1 MNTAIN
7 FLGTVWYVLCYLW
20 TGGESGG
27 DDEDEDDF
35 GRRHDSDSDYNSS
48 SHRGVP
54 GQYLPP
60 AEHNGYGSLADFS
73 IPHCGS
79 DGSCDTFQMY

>member
-7 FLGTVWYVLCYLW
+7 FLGTVWYVLCYLA

-27 DDEDEDDF
+27 YDSDDDDDDYH
-35 GRRHDSDSDYNSS
+35 RRHDSDSDSS
-48 SHRGVP
+48 GHRVP

-73 IPHCGS
+73 IPHSS
-79 DGSCDTFQMY
+79 DDGNGDTFQMY